1 MTTLIETRCKSFI
14 NRLNENLFTIRTY
27 SIRLSGNPYA
37 GCQFDCAYC
46 YAPYV
51 YRFNRNATPEEFG
64 RKIFAR
70 VNAPQV
76 LERELERGL
85 SSGRLQRE
93 YVDLGTVT
101 DAYQPAEDRYG
112 ITRRCLE
119 VFLRHEFPVTVL
131 TKSTL
136 VLRDLDLWQALAEKG
151 LGVVGFTLTRPTS
164 VPAHV
169 KNLLEPYSPGT
180 GQLLEAI
187 RTVVEA
193 GIPTFVFVDPV
204 VPFLTAEP
212 ALVRQLLAEI
222 AATGNRKVFF
232 GVLKLS
238 PLTWSLFR
246 RRLEEA
252 EASDLVS
259 RFEDLYIRRGVK
271 EFGRSWVP
279 PYEYREAMYRLARDT
294 CRDLGIG
301 FSCEGNFFHLWLDDW
316 AEVED
321 PYRHPSG
328 YNLWRA
334 VRARRGEPV
343 ALAEVR
349 ARIADRF
356 PVVSDQYFDTLETLW
371 EAGKLFEEVQGIEF
385 WREDGRCGYVY
396 TDGVSERRP
405 ETSAVPSPRSGQA
418 PSAGSGQAPRGE
430 EELPAD
436 EERGPAVAA

>member
-1 MTTLIETRCKSFI
+1 MTTLIETCCKSFI

-51 YRFNRNATPEEFG
+51 YKFNPNATPEEFG
-64 RKIFAR
+64 RKIFVR
-70 VNAPQV
+70 MNAPQV

-85 SSGRLQRE
+85 SSGRLRRE
-93 YVDLGTVT
+93 YLDLGTVT
-101 DAYQPAEDRYG
+101 DAYQPAEARYG

-136 VLRDLDLWQALAEKG
+136 VLRDLDLWKALAEKG
-151 LGVVGFTLTRPTS
+151 LGVIGFTLTRPTTL
-164 VPAHV
+164 PAPV

-180 GQLLEAI
+180 AKLLDAL

-204 VPFLTAEP
+204 VPFLTAE
-212 ALVRQLLAEI
+212 AELVRQLLAEI
-222 AATGNRKVFF
+222 AATGNRKLFF
-232 GVLKLS
+232 GVMKLS

-246 RRLEEA
+246 RRLEAQAPE
-252 EASDLVS
+252 LVP
-259 RFEDLYIRRGVK
+259 RFEELYIHRGVK

-279 PYEYREAMYRLARDT
+279 PYAYREALYRLARDT
-294 CRDLGIG
+294 CRALGIG

-328 YNLWRA
+328 YNLWQ
-334 VRARRGEPV
+334 VIRARPGEPV
-343 ALAEVR
+343 AVAEVQE
-349 ARIADRF
+349 RIAARF
-356 PVVSDQYFDTLETLW
+356 PVVGDRYFRALETLW
-371 EAGKLFEEVQGIEF
+371 ESGQLFEEVEGIAF
-385 WREDGRCGYVY
+385 WREDGHCGYVY
-396 TDGVSERRP
+396 HG
-405 ETSAVPSPRSGQA
+405 
-418 PSAGSGQAPRGE
+418 
-430 EELPAD
+430 ELPVPA
-436 EERGPAVAA
+436 EERVPALVGAASDPVALLD

>member
-1 MTTLIETRCKSFI
+1 MTTVTETNCKSFI

-51 YRFNRNATPEEFG
+51 YRFMRNVKPEEFG
-64 RKIFAR
+64 SQIFVR
-70 VNAPQV
+70 TNASEV
-76 LERELERGL
+76 LERELARGL

-101 DAYQPAEDRYG
+101 DAYQPAEARYG

-136 VLRDLDLWQALAEKG
+136 VLRDLDLWKELAGKG
-151 LGVVGFTLTRPTS
+151 LGVVGFTLTRPTTA
-164 VPAHV
+164 PARM

-180 GQLLEAI
+180 AQLLDAL
-187 RTVVEA
+187 RTVIEA

-204 VPFLTAEP
+204 VPFLTAE
-212 ALVRQLLAEI
+212 AEQVRQLLAEI

-246 RRLEEA
+246 RRLEAQAPEM
-252 EASDLVS
+252 VP
-259 RFEDLYIRRGVK
+259 RFQKLYIQQGVK

-279 PYEYREAMYRLARDT
+279 PYEYREELYRLARDT
-294 CRDLGIG
+294 CRALGIG

-328 YNLWRA
+328 YNLWKV
-334 VRARRGEPV
+334 VRARQGEPV
-343 ALAEVR
+343 ALPEVQR
-349 ARIADRF
+349 RIAARF
-356 PVVSDQYFDTLETLW
+356 PVVTDKYFTTLETLW
-371 EAGKLFEEVQGIEF
+371 EDGKLFEEVRGVEF
-385 WREDGRCGYVY
+385 WREDGHCGYIY
-396 TDGVSERRP
+396 SDGLPDLTERRP
-405 ETSAVPSPRSGQA
+405 EPVEGRRPEPVEGPVEGERVPA
-418 PSAGSGQAPRGE
+418 
-430 EELPAD
+430 L
-436 EERGPAVAA
+436 VM